1 MRDLTTE
8 KVTQIRLSLT
18 RKFVRLKRGKWMH
31 RNTDNAGTAEN
42 AGNAE
47 TVLVGFLSVFK
58 GKKDG

>member
-1 MRDLTTE
+1 
-8 KVTQIRLSLT
+8 
-18 RKFVRLKRGKWMH
+18 MH

-58 GKKDG
+58 GKKNG